1 MKAAVRALVAA
12 VMLITFASRFAYV
25 TPKTFIEAM
34 KLYKNMLLKRISS
47 LEERSDRL
55 SSGLSKLLD
64 TQEKVSAL
72 EDDLREKTVTV
83 EEKKSAADEFAQ
95 KVGEE
100 KAKVTAQS
108 ENANIEALKCAEIQ
122 KNVSE
127 QRVGHIA

>member
-1 MKAAVRALVAA
+1 MRP
-12 VMLITFASRFAYV
+12 RFAYV

-34 KLYKNMLLKRISS
+34 KLYRAMLLKRISS
-47 LEERSDRL
+47 VEEHSERL

-83 EEKKSAADEFAQ
+83 EEKKAAAEEFAQ
-95 KVGEE
+95 KVGQE

-122 KNVSE
+122 KSVSE
-127 QRVGHIA
+127 QRVRRHSPRPGISSSSCLPEN